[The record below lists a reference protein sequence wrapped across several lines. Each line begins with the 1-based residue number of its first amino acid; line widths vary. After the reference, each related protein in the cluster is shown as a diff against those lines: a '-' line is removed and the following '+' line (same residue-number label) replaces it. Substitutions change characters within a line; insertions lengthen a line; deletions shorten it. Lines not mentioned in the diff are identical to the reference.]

1 MTLYKLLKAAQYMQV
16 FSIYVT
22 NVYDQNIPI
31 ARGTFDEMMKQDTAK
46 EYILFDYL
54 MCAVDYFHITD
65 KKVMVVF
72 IKDECFETKAE
83 HQYSEQYVEK
93 WDITDAKTRPY
104 LFRIE
109 TEEYTEDYLWKFEK
123 N

>member
-16 FSIYVT
+16 FSIYLT

-46 EYILFDYL
+46 EYILFDYF

-72 IKDECFETKAE
+72 IKDEYFETKAE